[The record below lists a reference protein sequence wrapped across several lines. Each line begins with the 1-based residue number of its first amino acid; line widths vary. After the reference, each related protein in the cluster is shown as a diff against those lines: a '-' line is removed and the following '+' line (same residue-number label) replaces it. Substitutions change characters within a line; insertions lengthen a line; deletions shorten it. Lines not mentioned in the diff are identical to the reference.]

1 MVTFLFSAYFVG
13 HFVAIA
19 MVSSLE
25 VVIGE
30 KHFFSYFFFLPY
42 NGAKIAP

>member
-1 MVTFLFSAYFVG
+1 MVTFLFSAYFGG

-25 VVIGE
+25 VEIGE
-30 KHFFSYFFFLPY
+30 KHFFSYFLPY